1 MLQYICLRL
10 SELTNMV
17 LCSPRKISD
26 NNKGSKWLKFMHAKI
41 KVQYMVYTTEVSHR
55 KKIQNIELV
64 WKQIN
69 VFCVDADK
77 MVTSKLVKKH

>member
-1 MLQYICLRL
+1 
-10 SELTNMV
+10 
-17 LCSPRKISD
+17 
-26 NNKGSKWLKFMHAKI
+26 MHAKI